1 MCVCMYVC
9 ICVCVYVCVCMCMY
23 IFCVCMF
30 ICMYVCVRM
39 YMYYVLCMFVCVC
52 MYAYVCVFVCMYACM
67 YVCMYYVFVCVCI
80 YIYVLCMYVYV
91 CMCVYMYMYYVYMY
105 MCVCMCVYES
115 MYVFVHLLCTSVCAC
130 VHVCALNQNDALW
143 DMTPCNL
150 LLYPEAGGG
159 CFLRNIRTYPHNY
172 TVSHSISQQS
182 ARAPSLLI
190 FERVLCPYFSHVSA
204 AACLLQ
210 RSVSRSTLWSVSICD
225 SYCQQAVWT
234 NRLHCSLM
242 CCTVFTSCYQIE
254 TKQPQ
259 QT

>member
-1 MCVCMYVC
+1 
-9 ICVCVYVCVCMCMY
+9 
-23 IFCVCMF
+23 
-30 ICMYVCVRM
+30 
-39 YMYYVLCMFVCVC
+39 
-52 MYAYVCVFVCMYACM
+52 
-67 YVCMYYVFVCVCI
+67 
-80 YIYVLCMYVYV
+80 
-91 CMCVYMYMYYVYMY
+91 

-130 VHVCALNQNDALW
+130 VHVCALNQSDALW

-259 QT
+259 QTWYERLYDTTSKTTNRVVKLQYFDIVFCACFIYFCACALLWCWDLWWLVFRLVQCRLNAGLPPAEWCEM